1 MGYELRLREPQSLA
15 RLRFPWGKHL
25 HHFRAS
31 SVRPKINFL
40 VVAWEDVF
48 LFVWRL
54 LVSNGGYPP
63 LPWPVFWNQYFSLVL
78 PPGI

>member
-1 MGYELRLREPQSLA
+1 MRIA
-15 RLRFPWGKHL
+15 RHAVRGGGEAVLISP
-25 HHFRAS
+25 

-54 LVSNGGYPP
+54 LVSKGGTPF
-63 LPWPVFWNQYFSLVL
+63 PWTAFWNQHFSLVL